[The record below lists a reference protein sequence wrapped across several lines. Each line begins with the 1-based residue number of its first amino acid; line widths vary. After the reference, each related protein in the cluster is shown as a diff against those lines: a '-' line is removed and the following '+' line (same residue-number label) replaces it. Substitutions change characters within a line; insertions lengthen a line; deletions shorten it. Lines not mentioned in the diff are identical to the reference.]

1 MAIDTTPIK
10 KQAEELI
17 DKYVLT
23 VPVHMFE
30 LADLMGIK
38 WQSTSTERLKKIIER
53 KSNKKDIIPNWEDV
67 YGYFDHTTKTIY
79 LNDENQSIT
88 RQRFTIAHEIGH
100 MILHHNLQSLMRK
113 IFLRQDVVVPRDE
126 IEAEAN
132 YFAGY
137 LLMPDGAI
145 EDRLKYTVL
154 MIGGEQIIK
163 KFAKLFAVSPEAMRV
178 RFKTFKKEYPELWAT
193 HNLEEKLF

>member
-79 LNDENQSIT
+79 LND
-88 RQRFTIAHEIGH
+88 EIGH